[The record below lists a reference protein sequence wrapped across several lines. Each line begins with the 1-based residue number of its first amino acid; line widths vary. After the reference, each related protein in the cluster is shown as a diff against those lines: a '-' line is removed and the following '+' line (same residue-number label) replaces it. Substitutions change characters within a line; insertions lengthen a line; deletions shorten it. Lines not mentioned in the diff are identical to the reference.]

1 MSKTSNSA
9 PDRQSGVSVTGM
21 SRRWRSELRSK
32 TLTWPLTMFATY
44 ALFPR
49 ATLWMPAATG
59 IVIAGARNSRTMFE
73 FSAFTTET
81 DPATPNPLKTFGK
94 TIREPS
100 EVIHCP
106 CGWFLPTPVGSL
118 STILCVEENPGS
130 SIFRKIWS
138 ALSGRFRTSNCDERS
153 FGFVTVCVGACPTS
167 IVARTSPVARA
178 ILLCQRP
185 NQWPL

>member
-1 MSKTSNSA
+1 M
-9 PDRQSGVSVTGM
+9 RQGRIIGKSGGWTEHTVRRAMLLAFWRAGI

-44 ALFPR
+44 ALFPL

-118 STILCVEENPGS
+118 STILCVEENPGPRS
-130 SIFRKIWS
+130 
-138 ALSGRFRTSNCDERS
+138 SGRSGRR
-153 FGFVTVCVGACPTS
+153 
-167 IVARTSPVARA
+167 
-178 ILLCQRP
+178 
-185 NQWPL
+185 